1 MLVRVGTVKH
11 FALQNSYPIHEN
23 CGFKKNVI
31 HGPDEKPISRFGA
44 SHNQGFSLCD
54 SSNPNRFEVSSLY
67 VLYAILGRTT
77 ERVSVSTTTIGG
89 SITINSL
96 PSEPS
101 DEQKSLILSN
111 IKNKIEENQP
121 YLVFTL
127 PRSRAEELYRDTMFD
142 KFNVPAS
149 VTQLRLVCL
158 EGWNLNANVN
168 PVVKATG
175 LIKHIHV
182 TKWKHSESK
191 GTLELSFTVDGSHSG
206 NDLATER
213 PLEELPSL
221 VNAVPFVPDE
231 YLTGAE
237 GISQEVTPWE
247 VSGGEAGIDYAKLI
261 RDFGCSEITP
271 ALIKRIESLTNTN
284 PHRFLRRGLFF
295 SHRDLNAL
303 LDKYEK
309 GQPFYLYTGRGPS
322 SESLHLGHL
331 VPFMFTKWLQDTFNV
346 PLVIQLTDDEK
357 FFFKENLSLEEAHR
371 LAFENARDII
381 AIGFDLEKTFI
392 FSDLDY
398 IGTMYPNICKIQK
411 KITYNQSRAVFGF
424 QGSDNVGKSAFP
436 AIQAAPSFSSS
447 FPSIFGENSNVMCLI
462 PQAIDQDP
470 YFRVT
475 RDVAPRLGYLKP
487 ALIHS
492 KFFPSLQGHK
502 TKMSGSV
509 ATSSIYVSDSEKD
522 IETKIMKHCFSGG
535 KDNIEEHRKLGADLS
550 VDVSYEYLRYI
561 LEDDELLESIGTQ
574 YAKGQLLT
582 GEVKQILIKE
592 LQTIVKTHQANR
604 EKVTDDMVRAYMDAN
619 RPSLRK
625 YGSKRAPELQHAN
638 GLH

>member
-1 MLVRVGTVKH
+1 MAGVVKRSPLVDS
-11 FALQNSYPIHEN
+11 ALHIIKGSI
-23 CGFKKNVI
+23 C
-31 HGPDEKPISRFGA
+31 
-44 SHNQGFSLCD
+44 
-54 SSNPNRFEVSSLY
+54 
-67 VLYAILGRTT
+67 AILRIPTGRTT
-77 ERVSVSTTTIGG
+77 DRVSVSTSSIGG

-96 PSEPS
+96 PSNPS
-101 DEQKSLILSN
+101 DEQKSLILAN
-111 IKNKIEENQP
+111 ISNKIDENQP
-121 YLVFTL
+121 YIVCKI
-127 PRSRAEELYRDTMFD
+127 SRKQAEEIYRDTMFD
-142 KFNVPAS
+142 KFNVPES
-149 VTQLRLVCL
+149 VTELRLVCL
-158 EGWNLNANVN
+158 EGWNLNANIN
-168 PVVKATG
+168 PVLKSTG
-175 LIKHIHV
+175 LIRKIDV
-182 TKWKHSESK
+182 TKWKHSATK
-191 GTLELSFTVDGSHSG
+191 ATLEVSFTVEGSKPEIVDS
-206 NDLATER
+206 DLAQEQTNMDN
-213 PLEELPSL
+213 LPSL
-221 VNAVPFVPDE
+221 VNAVPYVPDE
-231 YLTGAE
+231 YLAAAANGNTAPT
-237 GISQEVTPWE
+237 QEVTPWD
-247 VSGGEAGIDYAKLI
+247 VSAGETGIDYAKLI
-261 RDFGCSEITP
+261 RDFGCSAITP
-271 ALIKRIESLTNTN
+271 SLIERITRLTGGAK

-295 SHRDLNAL
+295 SHRDLNVL

-381 AIGFDLEKTFI
+381 AIGFDMQKTFI

-424 QGSDNVGKSAFP
+424 QGSDNVGKSSFP

-447 FPSIFGENSNVMCLI
+447 FPTMFGENSNIFCLI

-509 ATSSIYVSDSEKD
+509 TTSSIYVSDSDAD
-522 IETKIMKHCFSGG
+522 IDTKIMKYCFSGG
-535 KDNIEEHRKLGADLS
+535 KDNIEEHRKFGADLS
-550 VDVSYEYLRYI
+550 VDVAYEYLRYMM
-561 LEDDELLESIGTQ
+561 EDDDLLAQIGDK
-574 YAKGQLLT
+574 YSKGELLT
-582 GEVKQILIKE
+582 GEVKKILIKE
-592 LQTIVKTHQANR
+592 LQKIVRNHQQRRAM
-604 EKVTDDMVRAYMDAN
+604 VTDDMVREFMNPN
-619 RPSLRK
+619 RKSLREFGMGK
-625 YGSKRAPELQHAN
+625 GIHAPQVN
-638 GLH
+638 GH

>member
-1 MLVRVGTVKH
+1 M
-11 FALQNSYPIHEN
+11 
-23 CGFKKNVI
+23 
-31 HGPDEKPISRFGA
+31 
-44 SHNQGFSLCD
+44 FS
-54 SSNPNRFEVSSLY
+54 S
-67 VLYAILGRTT
+67 GRTT
-77 ERVSVSTTTIGG
+77 ERVSVSSSAIGG

-96 PSEPS
+96 PNEPS
-101 DEQKSLILSN
+101 EEQKSLILSN
-111 IKNKIEENQP
+111 IRNKIDENQP
-121 YLVFTL
+121 FFVFMV
-127 PRSRAEELYRDTMFD
+127 PRSKAEELYKDTMFD

-149 VTQLRLVCL
+149 VTELRLVCL
-158 EGWNLNANVN
+158 EGWNLNASVN
-168 PVVKATG
+168 PVLKSTG
-175 LIKHIHV
+175 HISKIDV

-191 GTLELSFTVDGSHSG
+191 ATLELTFTVEGILKSD
-206 NDLATER
+206 DVFEDDVAQ
-213 PLEELPSL
+213 PLPLDHLPTL

-237 GISQEVTPWE
+237 GLSQEVTPWE
-247 VSGGEAGIDYAKLI
+247 VSGGEGGIDYAKLI
-261 RDFGCSEITP
+261 RDFGCSAITP
-271 ALIKRIESLTNTN
+271 ELVNRIESLTGARA
-284 PHRFLRRGLFF
+284 HRFLRRGLFF

-357 FFFKENLSLEEAHR
+357 YFFKENLTLEEAHR

-381 AIGFDLEKTFI
+381 AIGFDLNKTFI

-398 IGTMYPNICKIQK
+398 IGTMYPNICRIQK

-447 FPSIFGENSNVMCLI
+447 FPTIFGENSNVMCLI

-509 ATSSIYVSDSEKD
+509 ATSSIYVSDSPEEID
-522 IETKIMKHCFSGG
+522 SKIMKHCFSGG
-535 KDNIEEHRKLGADLS
+535 KDNIEEHRKFGADLS
-550 VDVSYEYLRYI
+550 VDVAYEYLRYM
-561 LEDDELLESIGTQ
+561 LEDDAMLESIGTR
-574 YAKGQLLT
+574 YAKGELLT
-582 GEVKQILIKE
+582 GEVKKMLITE
-592 LQTIVKTHQANR
+592 LQNIVKNHKENR
-604 EKVTDDMVRAYMDAN
+604 AKVTDEMVRMFMDPT
-619 RPSLRK
+619 RPSLKKFAANR
-625 YGSKRAPELQHAN
+625 SPEVSHAN
-638 GLH
+638 LLH

>member
-1 MLVRVGTVKH
+1 MT
-11 FALQNSYPIHEN
+11 N
-23 CGFKKNVI
+23 
-31 HGPDEKPISRFGA
+31 
-44 SHNQGFSLCD
+44 
-54 SSNPNRFEVSSLY
+54 
-67 VLYAILGRTT
+67 
-77 ERVSVSTTTIGG
+77 
-89 SITINSL
+89 INS
-96 PSEPS
+96 
-101 DEQKSLILSN
+101 
-111 IKNKIEENQP
+111 KIGENQP
-121 YLVFTL
+121 FLVFQIS
-127 PRSRAEELYRDTMFD
+127 RARAEELYKDTMFD

-158 EGWNLNANVN
+158 EGWNLNANIN
-168 PVVKATG
+168 PVVRSTG
-175 LIKHIHV
+175 FIGKIDV

-191 GTLELSFTVDGSHSG
+191 ATLELSFTVEGVKSEVSET
-206 NDLATER
+206 DLAGER
-213 PLEELPSL
+213 SLEDLPSL
-221 VNAVPFVPDE
+221 VNAVPFVPEE
-231 YLTGAE
+231 YLTGNE
-237 GISQEVTPWE
+237 GTSQEVTPWE
-247 VSGGEAGIDYAKLI
+247 VSGGEGGIDYAKLI
-261 RDFGCSEITP
+261 RDFGCSAITP
-271 ALIKRIESLTNTN
+271 ELVARIESLTSTR

-295 SHRDLNAL
+295 SHRDLSSL
-303 LDKYEK
+303 LDKFEK

-381 AIGFDLEKTFI
+381 AIGFDVNKTFI

-447 FPSIFGENSNVMCLI
+447 FPTIFGDDSNVMCLI

-509 ATSSIYVSDSEKD
+509 ATSSIYVSDSDAD
-522 IETKIMKHCFSGG
+522 IDSKIMKHCFSGG

-550 VDVSYEYLRYI
+550 VDVAYEYLRYM
-561 LEDDELLESIGTQ
+561 LEDDETLEEIGMK
-574 YAKGQLLT
+574 YARGELLT
-582 GEVKQILIKE
+582 GEVKKILIKE
-592 LQTIVKTHQANR
+592 LQNIVNTHKANR
-604 EKVTDDMVRAYMDAN
+604 AKVTDDMVRMFMDPN
-619 RPSLRK
+619 RLSLRK
-625 YGSKRAPELQHAN
+625 FGSKRAPEVVHAN
-638 GLH
+638 GSH